1 MKKKTTNSTIVKL
14 CRYSRCGIVPNMTRG
29 LSNAPVTKMKLTHTD
44 KTLSISIIAL
54 LRWKH
59 NIKEIIPFMMIM
71 DFSIKFK
78 TW

>member
-1 MKKKTTNSTIVKL
+1 
-14 CRYSRCGIVPNMTRG
+14 MTRG
-29 LSNAPVTKMKLTHTD
+29 LSNAPVTKMKLTQTD
-44 KTLSISIIAL
+44 KTLFISKIAL